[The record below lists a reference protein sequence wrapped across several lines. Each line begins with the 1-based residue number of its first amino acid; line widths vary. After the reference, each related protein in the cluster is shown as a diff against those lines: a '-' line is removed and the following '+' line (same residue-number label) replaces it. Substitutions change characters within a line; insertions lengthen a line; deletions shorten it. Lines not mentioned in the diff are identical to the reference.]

1 VQSCAAGGALRPII
15 VVSLHHVP
23 AIRTG
28 AREPYDMFWRFF
40 IAMFLASTVGMAAFG
55 VGLHYLDNRR
65 TRATFESE
73 AFMDHAREAFDAAA
87 PLLRFA
93 AADRATCEHALRLLM
108 ADLFPQGSLPN
119 SGANALPQLL
129 ADGRAAFSYANAG
142 GGGCSYPRGALVDA
156 SAARMDG
163 VAQPAKR
170 NYQVLLGAGG
180 DRLALRL
187 RLHGPLGALA
197 HSPTSAWTAGFALIV
212 VLNLACAATLV
223 PLLVRRIRRAQRA
236 ARAWTQGDTRMR
248 IVDTASDEFGDLAR
262 SFNRLADSF
271 AEVIRVKQH
280 LAAADE
286 RNRLAR
292 ELHDTAKQRAFALSL
307 QLTALKSKAALDPER
322 RERIVATSAT
332 LVRQLQSDLAGV
344 IQRLSGSTLAEA
356 GVRAVLA
363 EEVPALLDGSGIGWT
378 VDIGADVDAA
388 LRAVPEISQQ
398 VLLIAIEAV
407 ANAREHARA
416 RRVAIS
422 LAPRAAG
429 YVLEVADDGAGFDV
443 RNPARVGM
451 GLVNMRARARALP
464 QGEFTIAS
472 APASGTRVAVAFG
485 LARQASEE
493 SLEEG
498 TPA

>member
-1 VQSCAAGGALRPII
+1 
-15 VVSLHHVP
+15 
-23 AIRTG
+23 
-28 AREPYDMFWRFF
+28 MFWRFF
-40 IAMFLASTVGMAAFG
+40 IAMFLASTVGMTAFG
-55 VGLHYLDNRR
+55 AGLHYLDNQR
-65 TRATFESE
+65 TRTTLASE
-73 AFMDHAREAFDAAA
+73 AFMDHARQAFDGAA

-93 AADRATCEHALRLLM
+93 AANPATCEDALRLFM

-119 SGANALPQLL
+119 AGANALPQLL
-129 ADGRAAFSYANAG
+129 ADGRAAFSYANADG
-142 GGGCSYPRGALVDA
+142 VGCSYPHGAHVDA
-156 SAARMDG
+156 SAARVDG
-163 VAQPAKR
+163 VAQPVKR

-187 RLHGPLGALA
+187 RLHGPLSALA
-197 HSPTSAWTAGFALIV
+197 HSPTSAWTVGFSLIV

-236 ARAWTQGDTRMR
+236 ARAWTQGDTRVR
-248 IVDTASDEFGDLAR
+248 IADTVNDEFGDLTR

-307 QLTALKSKAALDPER
+307 QLTALKSKAAQDPER
-322 RERIVATSAT
+322 RERIVATSVT

-363 EEVPALLDGSGIGWT
+363 EEVPALLDGSSVGWT
-378 VDIGADVDAA
+378 VDIADEVDAA
-388 LRAVPEISQQ
+388 LREVPEISQQ

-422 LAPRAAG
+422 LARAPAG
-429 YVLEVADDGAGFDV
+429 FTLEVTDDGEGFDV
-443 RNPARVGM
+443 HNPARVGM

-464 QGEFTIAS
+464 HGAFSIAS
-472 APASGTRVAVAFG
+472 APASGTRVSVAFS
-485 LARQASEE
+485 LAKDVVNDDIV
-493 SLEEG
+493 EG
-498 TPA
+498 AAA

>member
-1 VQSCAAGGALRPII
+1 MQACAAGGALRPII

-28 AREPYDMFWRFF
+28 TREPYDMFWRFF

-65 TRATFESE
+65 TRATLESA
-73 AFMDHAREAFDAAA
+73 AFMDHAHEAFDAAS

-93 AADRATCEHALRLLM
+93 AADRTTCEHALRLFM
-108 ADLFPQGSLPN
+108 ADLFPLGTLPN

-142 GGGCSYPRGALVDA
+142 GGCSYPHGALVDA

-248 IVDTASDEFGDLAR
+248 IVDTTGDEFGDLAR

-307 QLTALKSKAALDPER
+307 QLTALKSKAAQDPER

-388 LRAVPEISQQ
+388 LRAMPEISQQ

-416 RRVAIS
+416 RSVAIS

-464 QGEFTIAS
+464 QGEFSIAS

-485 LARQASEE
+485 LVREATAEAIV
-493 SLEEG
+493 EG
-498 TPA
+498 TPV